1 MIKDKTIKSKK
12 LARDDFMNA
21 ENGRTK
27 GPRVIAIGLEA
38 VDPDL
43 VERWC
48 AEGHLPVLASLR
60 ERGVWRRLRS
70 TTEIS
75 SGTVWSS
82 IATGTLPAKHGS
94 FFCQRQRKS
103 GSYQIIKKYADR
115 IGRDPVWLRL
125 SQAGR
130 RIAAIEVPGA
140 ELHAD
145 INGVEILN
153 WGAQA
158 PNLNPLSGRPDYLD
172 ELNVR
177 FGEHPLA
184 DWYEKKPGD
193 AAGWAELAKD
203 FSKGVDARTALG
215 KWLLEREAWDFFIMV
230 YPEAHTIGHVA
241 YHLVDETHPEHDPEI
256 VRRCGNPLLKIYQ
269 RIDRGI
275 GELIEGEDDATLLV
289 FSNSGMG
296 PNYSGIHLV
305 GEVLQRLG
313 LGSRKPG
320 EEGRRGI
327 AGSLLPDLKWGPY
340 AVKEVEDLVGAER
353 IRRVKKLFPK
363 RFWDQW
369 SRRVLALG
377 NDWKNARAF
386 ALPNDHSG
394 AIRINLKGR
403 EPNGLVEPGAEYEAL
418 CDEIIREFSALVNPA
433 TGRPAVDRILKADEV
448 CAGEKRN
455 EFPDLMVVWNRE
467 APIESLRSER
477 VGTVSGH
484 LPDRR
489 TGAHL
494 VDGFLLACGAGISE
508 NGAAK
513 EASVLDIA
521 PTILE
526 VFGQTIPND
535 YDGRVLGEILGPRVN
550 ASKVDREPDLVS

>member
-1 MIKDKTIKSKK
+1 
-12 LARDDFMNA
+12 MNS
-21 ENGRTK
+21 EIGRTK

-75 SGTVWSS
+75 SGTMWSS
-82 IATGTLPAKHGS
+82 IATGTLPAKHGN
-94 FFCQRQRKS
+94 FFFHRQLKP
-103 GSYQIIKKYADR
+103 GTYQIIKKYADG

-125 SQAGR
+125 SQASR
-130 RIAAIEVPGA
+130 RVAVVEVPAA
-140 ELHAD
+140 ELHEG
-145 INGVEILN
+145 INGLEILN

-158 PNLNPLSGRPDYLD
+158 PNLNPVSGTPDYLD
-172 ELNVR
+172 ELNTR
-177 FGEHPLA
+177 FGQHPLA

-193 AAGWAELAKD
+193 AAGWDQL
-203 FSKGVDARTALG
+203 VDAFSAGVESRTALG
-215 KWLLEREAWDFFIMV
+215 KWVLEREAWDFFIMV
-230 YPEAHTIGHVA
+230 YPEGHTIGHVS

-269 RIDRGI
+269 EIDRGI
-275 GELIEGEDDATLLV
+275 GKLIEGEEDATVLV

-305 GEVLQRLG
+305 GAVLQRLG
-313 LGSRKPG
+313 LGSREPGEGSKPG
-320 EEGRRGI
+320 VVR
-327 AGSLLPDLKWGPY
+327 SLLPSLKWGPY
-340 AVKEVEDLVGAER
+340 AIKEIEDLVGADR
-353 IRRVKKLFPK
+353 IRRMKNLFPK

-369 SRRVLALG
+369 SRRILALG
-377 NDWKNARAF
+377 NDWKHCRAF
-386 ALPNDHSG
+386 ALPNDFSG

-418 CDEIIREFSALVNPA
+418 CDEIIREFSALTNPA
-433 TGRPAVDRILKADEV
+433 TGRPAVDKVLKGDEV
-448 CAGEKRN
+448 CAGETRD

-467 APIESLRSER
+467 APIEALQSER
-477 VGTVSGH
+477 IGTVSGH

-494 VDGFLLACGAGISE
+494 VDGFLVAYGAGIAD
-508 NGAAK
+508 GPTAQ
-513 EASVLDIA
+513 EATILDIA
-521 PTILE
+521 PTILKI
-526 VFGQTIPND
+526 FGQAIPND
-535 YDGRVLGEILGPRVN
+535 YDGRALDEIVAAPGGATEVARV
-550 ASKVDREPDLVS
+550 PDPVT